1 MRYRVLGRLDVCSG
15 TRWIPLN
22 AAKQRALLAH
32 LLINAGRFVPA
43 DALIAELWGDDVPDS
58 AAKSLQVYVHRLRRA
73 LGGGPETL
81 HTRPGGYELAVEPD
95 GTDAARFATLAAAG
109 RAELA
114 DRRPAAAVE
123 SLTEALGM
131 WRGPA
136 FADVPATDAV
146 RAEAARLE
154 ECRLTAWED
163 LADAKLAVGRHP
175 ELAAELG
182 ALLAQHPLREP
193 LWGRLMLALHRSG
206 RRSDALR
213 TYARA
218 RRMLADELGVEP
230 GAQLQEVHAAVLA
243 GGPEPGPRHEAVE
256 RPAYCQ
262 LPARIPDFVGRREQ
276 LVQVLRW
283 LGRPEGAPDRGAT
296 GFDAWQ
302 VDARHIAPRTVLVTG
317 VAGAGKS
324 TFAVHAAHLLR
335 DAFPDGQLHADL
347 RTASGHPADTGDVL
361 ASLLKT
367 LGMTGA
373 GIPDSVEERARR
385 YRAELADRRVLVVLD
400 NAGSERQIRPLLPGT
415 GDSAVLVTSR
425 AALAGLEGALRV
437 GLGLLSDAEA
447 LELLARAAGDDR
459 TRRDPEV
466 AARIAA
472 QCGNLPLALRIA
484 GARLATRRHLSLP
497 RLADALADER
507 RRLDELVAGDL
518 EVRASVT
525 LGYAAL
531 DPVAQRAFRLLGL
544 LDVPTVPGWVVAA
557 LLGDGAAHGAP
568 APDGGPPRA
577 EPAQGTPAQ
586 GTPAQGD
593 PALGHQPQADQASP
607 GDGPRGDAAAGAH
620 AHLHPPP
627 ADPVALAE
635 RSLDALVDNHLVE
648 VHAPD
653 PAAEPRYR
661 LHDLLRLYAR
671 ERAHAQEPPAERA
684 AALGRVHAAYLDLA
698 RRADDSLSS
707 GFSGRV
713 TVPAPG
719 HSPPAAEA
727 ARVAAEPLAWLEA
740 ERTTLRALVRQ
751 AADAGEAGTA
761 WRLAAALAAF
771 FESSAHF
778 DDWRETHRTALA
790 AATAAGDRLGVAVL
804 HRNLG
809 ELETV
814 QDHYGEAVVAF
825 KRSLK
830 EFAALDRPRALPRAK
845 PGERPRDPGHD
856 GRADA
861 AGHHPAES
869 AAAAGLGVL
878 LRLRGQYAQAAACL
892 RRGIERAR
900 AGGNVRS
907 EAYARCGLGTV
918 HLECG
923 EPGAARRE
931 FDRALA
937 LARQDGYRHGE
948 ASAERNLGLA
958 DLAVGRV
965 HAAAARMLRSCE
977 LAVESGD
984 RVGEVHALQWLGH
997 LTDVAG
1003 EPARA
1008 QRMLDESL
1016 AAYRRFGERFGEALT
1031 LRAQADL
1038 LLHARRPA
1046 EAKATARQALSIWRH
1061 LDTPYWTSRTLD
1073 VLAAAHAAAG
1083 GAGGEV
1089 AAARV
1094 RRQAAALRA
1103 SVGLP
1108 AALHAPVV
1116 AGRRLGGHLTPAPD
1130 LSPAV
1135 RTPRGPLRVA
1145 AESR

>member
-1 MRYRVLGRLDVCSG
+1 MRYRVLGRLDVCNG
-15 TRWIPLN
+15 TGWVQLN

-73 LGGGPETL
+73 LGGCPETL

-114 DRRPAAAVE
+114 DRRPDAAVA
-123 SLTEALGM
+123 SLTEALGL

-182 ALLAQHPLREP
+182 ALLAEHPLREP
-193 LWGRLMLALHRSG
+193 LWGRLMQALHRSG

-213 TYARA
+213 TYERA
-218 RRMLADELGVEP
+218 RRLLVDELGVEP

-243 GGPEPGPRHEAVE
+243 GGAEPAPRHEVAE

-283 LGRPEGAPDRGAT
+283 LGRPEAGTGPAAGSWPADGAVPGR
-296 GFDAWQ
+296 DAWR
-302 VDARHIAPRTVLVTG
+302 VDARHPAPRTVLVTG

-335 DAFPDGQLHADL
+335 DVFPDGQLHADL
-347 RTASGHPADTGDVL
+347 RTAAGHPADTGEVL

-373 GIPDSVEERARR
+373 AIPESLEERARR

-400 NAGSERQIRPLLPGT
+400 NADRERQIRPLLPGT
-415 GDSAVLVTSR
+415 GDSAVLITIR
-425 AALAGLEGALRV
+425 AGLAVLEGALRV
-437 GLGLLSDAEA
+437 ELGLLSDAEA

-459 TRRDPEV
+459 ARRDPAV
-466 AARIAA
+466 AAQITA
-472 QCGNLPLALRIA
+472 QCGRLRLALRIA

-497 RLADALADER
+497 RLAEALADER

-531 DPVAQRAFRLLGL
+531 DPAAQRAFRLLGL

-557 LLGDGAAHGAP
+557 LLGDAA
-568 APDGGPPRA
+568 PR
-577 EPAQGTPAQ
+577 
-586 GTPAQGD
+586 
-593 PALGHQPQADQASP
+593 
-607 GDGPRGDAAAGAH
+607 
-620 AHLHPPP
+620 
-627 ADPVALAE
+627 DPVALAE

-653 PAAEPRYR
+653 SAAEPRYR

-671 ERAHAQEPPAERA
+671 ERAHAQEPAAERA
-684 AALGRVHAAYLDLA
+684 AALGRVLTAYLDLA
-698 RRADDSLSS
+698 RRADDALSS

-713 TVPAPG
+713 RVPAP
-719 HSPPAAEA
+719 HHRPPAAETD
-727 ARVAAEPLAWLEA
+727 RVAAEPLAWLEA
-740 ERTTLRALVRQ
+740 ERTTLTALVRQ
-751 AADAGEAGTA
+751 AADAGETGTA
-761 WRLAAALAAF
+761 WRLAVTLAAF

-778 DDWRETHRTALA
+778 DDWRDTHRTALA

-814 QDHYGEAVVAF
+814 QDHYGEAVAAF

-830 EFAALDRPRALPRAK
+830 EFAALDRPRAVPRAK
-845 PGERPRDPGHD
+845 PGARP
-856 GRADA
+856 A
-861 AGHHPAES
+861 AGGHHPAES
-869 AAAAGLGVL
+869 AAAAG
-878 LRLRGQYAQAAACL
+878 
-892 RRGIERAR
+892 
-900 AGGNVRS
+900 
-907 EAYARCGLGTV
+907 
-918 HLECG
+918 
-923 EPGAARRE
+923 
-931 FDRALA
+931 
-937 LARQDGYRHGE
+937 
-948 ASAERNLGLA
+948 
-958 DLAVGRV
+958 
-965 HAAAARMLRSCE
+965 
-977 LAVESGD
+977 
-984 RVGEVHALQWLGH
+984 
-997 LTDVAG
+997 
-1003 EPARA
+1003 
-1008 QRMLDESL
+1008 
-1016 AAYRRFGERFGEALT
+1016 
-1031 LRAQADL
+1031 
-1038 LLHARRPA
+1038 
-1046 EAKATARQALSIWRH
+1046 
-1061 LDTPYWTSRTLD
+1061 
-1073 VLAAAHAAAG
+1073 
-1083 GAGGEV
+1083 
-1089 AAARV
+1089 
-1094 RRQAAALRA
+1094 
-1103 SVGLP
+1103 
-1108 AALHAPVV
+1108 
-1116 AGRRLGGHLTPAPD
+1116 
-1130 LSPAV
+1130 
-1135 RTPRGPLRVA
+1135 
-1145 AESR
+1145 

>member
-73 LGGGPETL
+73 LGGEPETL

-95 GTDAARFATLAAAG
+95 GTDAARFTTLAAAG

-123 SLTEALGM
+123 SLTEALGL

-218 RRMLADELGVEP
+218 RRTLADELGVEP

-243 GGPEPGPRHEAVE
+243 GGPEPAPRHEVAG

-283 LGRPEGAPDRGAT
+283 LGRPEGVADRGVPRL
-296 GFDAWQ
+296 DAWQ
-302 VDARHIAPRTVLVTG
+302 VDARHPAPRTVLVTG

-347 RTASGHPADTGDVL
+347 RTAAGHPADTGDVL

-373 GIPDSVEERARR
+373 GIPESVEERARR

-531 DPVAQRAFRLLGL
+531 DPAAQRAFRLLGL
-544 LDVPTVPGWVVAA
+544 LDVPAVPGWVVAA
-557 LLGDGAAHGAP
+557 LLGDAPGGTPRAGTAPAGTPRGGSAHGT
-568 APDGGPPRA
+568 PRA
-577 EPAQGTPAQ
+577 
-586 GTPAQGD
+586 D
-593 PALGHQPQADQASP
+593 PA
-607 GDGPRGDAAAGAH
+607 
-620 AHLHPPP
+620 
-627 ADPVALAE
+627 ALAE

-684 AALGRVHAAYLDLA
+684 AALRRVHTAYLDLA
-698 RRADDSLSS
+698 RRADDALSS

-713 TVPAPG
+713 QAPAPG

-761 WRLAAALAAF
+761 WRLAAALAAY

-830 EFAALDRPRALPRAK
+830 EFAALDRPRAVPRAK
-845 PGERPRDPGHD
+845 PGDRPRDPARD
-856 GRADA
+856 GRQDGG
-861 AGHHPAES
+861 GHHPAES

-931 FDRALA
+931 FDHALA
-937 LARQDGYRHGE
+937 LAQQDGYRHGE

-958 DLAVGRV
+958 DLAAGRV

-1008 QRMLDESL
+1008 ERMLDDSL

-1038 LLHARRPA
+1038 LLHAHRPA

-1094 RRQAAALRA
+1094 RRQASALRA

-1108 AALHAPVV
+1108 AALRAPVA

-1130 LSPAV
+1130 LSPAL
-1135 RTPRGPLRVA
+1135 RTPRGPLRVG

>member
-1 MRYRVLGRLDVCSG
+1 MRYRILGRLDVCNG

-73 LGGGPETL
+73 LGADPEAL

-114 DRRPAAAVE
+114 DRRPDAAVE
-123 SLTEALGM
+123 SLTEALGL

-182 ALLAQHPLREP
+182 ALLAEHPLREP

-213 TYARA
+213 TYERA
-218 RRMLADELGVEP
+218 RRMLVDELDVEP

-243 GGPEPGPRHEAVE
+243 GGPEPAPRLEVAE

-276 LVQVLRW
+276 LVRVLRW
-283 LGRPEGAPDRGAT
+283 LGPPEAGTGVPDHEAP
-296 GFDAWQ
+296 GFDAWR
-302 VDARHIAPRTVLVTG
+302 VDARHPAPRTVLVTG

-335 DAFPDGQLHADL
+335 DVFPDGQLYADL
-347 RTASGHPADTGDVL
+347 RTAAGHPADTGEVL

-373 GIPDSVEERARR
+373 GIPESLEERARR

-400 NAGSERQIRPLLPGT
+400 NADCERQIRPLLPGT

-459 TRRDPEV
+459 TRRDPAV
-466 AARIAA
+466 AARITA

-497 RLADALADER
+497 RLAEALADER

-557 LLGDGAAHGAP
+557 LLGDV
-568 APDGGPPRA
+568 PP
-577 EPAQGTPAQ
+577 
-586 GTPAQGD
+586 
-593 PALGHQPQADQASP
+593 H
-607 GDGPRGDAAAGAH
+607 
-620 AHLHPPP
+620 
-627 ADPVALAE
+627 DPVAVAE

-671 ERAHAQEPPAERA
+671 ERAHTQESAAERS
-684 AALGRVHAAYLDLA
+684 AALGRVLTAYLDLA
-698 RRADDSLSS
+698 HRADDTLSS

-713 TVPAPG
+713 RVPAPQ
-719 HSPPAAEA
+719 HRPPAAEA

-740 ERTTLRALVRQ
+740 ERTTLCALVR
-751 AADAGEAGTA
+751 AASSAGEAGTA
-761 WRLAAALAAF
+761 WRLAATLAAF

-814 QDHYGEAVVAF
+814 QDHYGEAVAAF

-830 EFAALDRPRALPRAK
+830 EFAALDRPRAVARAQ
-845 PGERPRDPGHD
+845 PGARPRGAGRD
-856 GRADA
+856 GVA
-861 AGHHPAES
+861 AGGGHHPAES

-931 FDRALA
+931 FERALI
-937 LARQDGYRHGE
+937 LAQQDGYRHGE
-948 ASAERNLGLA
+948 ASAERNLGLV

-965 HAAAARMLRSCE
+965 PSAAARMLRSRG
-977 LAVESGD
+977 LAAEAGD
-984 RVGEVHALQWLGH
+984 RVDEVHALQWLGH
-997 LTDVAG
+997 LTDVIG

-1008 QRMLDESL
+1008 ERMLDESL
-1016 AAYRRFGERFGEALT
+1016 TAYRRFGERFGEALT

-1038 LLHARRPA
+1038 QLHAHRPA
-1046 EAKATARQALSIWRH
+1046 AAKATARQALSIWRH

-1083 GAGGEV
+1083 GPGGEV

-1094 RRQAAALRA
+1094 RRQASALRA

-1108 AALHAPVV
+1108 TGLRAPVV
-1116 AGRRLGGHLTPAPD
+1116 AGRRLGGHLTPAPAPD
-1130 LSPAV
+1130 PAV
-1135 RTPRGPLRVA
+1135 RARPGSLRVA

>member
-1 MRYRVLGRLDVCSG
+1 MRYRVLGRLDVCNG
-15 TRWIPLN
+15 TRWITLN

-73 LGGGPETL
+73 LGGDPEAL

-123 SLTEALGM
+123 TLTEALGL

-154 ECRLTAWED
+154 ENRLTAWED

-193 LWGRLMLALHRSG
+193 LWGRLMLALHRAG

-243 GGPEPGPRHEAVE
+243 GGREPAPRPAAAE

-283 LGRPEGAPDRGAT
+283 LGRPEGAADREVP
-296 GFDAWQ
+296 GFDASQ
-302 VDARHIAPRTVLVTG
+302 VDARHPAPRTVLVTG

-347 RTASGHPADTGDVL
+347 RTAAGHPADTGDVL

-373 GIPDSVEERARR
+373 GIPESLEERARR

-400 NAGSERQIRPLLPGT
+400 NAGCERQIRPLLPGT

-459 TRRDPEV
+459 TRRDPAV

-531 DPVAQRAFRLLGL
+531 DPAAQRAFRLLGL

-557 LLGDGAAHGAP
+557 LLGDAPGGAGGGGKAGDGVRGDGAA
-568 APDGGPPRA
+568 GGDT
-577 EPAQGTPAQ
+577 AQGER
-586 GTPAQGD
+586 
-593 PALGHQPQADQASP
+593 H
-607 GDGPRGDAAAGAH
+607 
-620 AHLHPPP
+620 P
-627 ADPVALAE
+627 ADPAALAE

-648 VHAPD
+648 VHAAE

-684 AALGRVHAAYLDLA
+684 AALGRVHTAYLDLA
-698 RRADDSLSS
+698 RRADDALSS

-713 TVPAPG
+713 KVPAPG

-830 EFAALDRPRALPRAK
+830 EFAALDRPLALPRAK
-845 PGERPRDPGHD
+845 PGDRPRDPARAPARD
-856 GRADA
+856 GRPDTG
-861 AGHHPAES
+861 GHHPAES

-923 EPGAARRE
+923 EPVAARRE
-931 FDRALA
+931 FDLALA
-937 LARQDGYRHGE
+937 LAQQDGYRHGE

-1003 EPARA
+1003 EPARGE
-1008 QRMLDESL
+1008 RMLDESL

-1038 LLHARRPA
+1038 LLHAHRPA

-1094 RRQAAALRA
+1094 RRQASALRA

-1108 AALHAPVV
+1108 TALRAPVA
-1116 AGRRLGGHLTPAPD
+1116 AGRRLGGHLTPPPD
-1130 LSPAV
+1130 LPQSF
-1135 RTPRGPLRVA
+1135 RTPRDPLRVA

>member
-1 MRYRVLGRLDVCSG
+1 MRYRVLGRLDVCNG
-15 TRWIPLN
+15 ARWITLN

-73 LGGGPETL
+73 LGGDPETL

-123 SLTEALGM
+123 TLTEALGL

-154 ECRLTAWED
+154 EFRLTAWED
-163 LADAKLAVGRHP
+163 LADAKLAAGRHP

-193 LWGRLMLALHRSG
+193 LWGRLMLALHRAG

-218 RRMLADELGVEP
+218 RRVLADELGVEP

-243 GGPEPGPRHEAVE
+243 GGPEPAPRHEAAE

-283 LGRPEGAPDRGAT
+283 LGRPEGAADRDGP

-302 VDARHIAPRTVLVTG
+302 VDARHPAPRTVLVAG

-347 RTASGHPADTGDVL
+347 RTAAGHPADTGDVL

-373 GIPDSVEERARR
+373 GIPESLEERARR

-425 AALAGLEGALRV
+425 AVLAGLEGALRV
-437 GLGLLSDAEA
+437 ELGLLSDAEA

-459 TRRDPEV
+459 TRRDPAV

-531 DPVAQRAFRLLGL
+531 DPEAQRAFRLLGL

-557 LLGDGAAHGAP
+557 LLGD
-568 APDGGPPRA
+568 APDG
-577 EPAQGTPAQ
+577 
-586 GTPAQGD
+586 
-593 PALGHQPQADQASP
+593 
-607 GDGPRGDAAAGAH
+607 AAGGDMARGGR
-620 AHLHPPP
+620 LP
-627 ADPVALAE
+627 ADPAARAE

-684 AALGRVHAAYLDLA
+684 AALGRVHTAYLDLA
-698 RRADDSLSS
+698 RRADDALSS

-713 TVPAPG
+713 KVPAPG

-830 EFAALDRPRALPRAK
+830 EFAALDRPRAVARTKA
-845 PGERPRDPGHD
+845 GDRPRDPARD
-856 GRADA
+856 GRPGA
-861 AGHHPAES
+861 AGQHPAES

-937 LARQDGYRHGE
+937 LAQQDGYRHGE
-948 ASAERNLGLA
+948 AAAERNLGLA

-1003 EPARA
+1003 EPARGE
-1008 QRMLDESL
+1008 RMLDESL

-1038 LLHARRPA
+1038 LLHAHRPA

-1094 RRQAAALRA
+1094 RRQASALRA

-1108 AALHAPVV
+1108 AALRAPVA
-1116 AGRRLGGHLTPAPD
+1116 AGRRLGGHLTPPPD
-1130 LSPAV
+1130 LPPAV
-1135 RTPRGPLRVA
+1135 RTPRDPLRVA